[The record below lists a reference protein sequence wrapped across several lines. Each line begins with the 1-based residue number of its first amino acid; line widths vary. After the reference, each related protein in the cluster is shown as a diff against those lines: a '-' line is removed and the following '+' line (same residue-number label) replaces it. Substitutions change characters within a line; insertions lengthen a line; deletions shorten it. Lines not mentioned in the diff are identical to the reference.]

1 MRKGQLHQYIIA
13 TVVAFSLLSFV
24 FLNFIAS
31 STQFSVKSLDPSS
44 TAIERVGE
52 EEEGKEKAA
61 PRLAVLGQLFDLV
74 KKVVPGK

>member
-1 MRKGQLHQYIIA
+1 MKKEQLHQYIIA

-24 FLNFIAS
+24 FLNFVAN
-31 STQFSVKSLDPSS
+31 STQISVKSLDP
-44 TAIERVGE
+44 TNTTIERVE
-52 EEEGKEKAA
+52 DEDDAEEKAA